1 MADTFNNSAFIH
13 RRHRLMWPTTD
24 GRCFHGL
31 AIRAEREAAPNA
43 KVLADI
49 FIDNE
54 LAICGGLDDL
64 RIGDLSDTEEIASS
78 QIMKRPQNQ
87 VALLHAL
94 YLRTRQQS
102 TVWDI
107 CAVLVA
113 KGLLY
118 PKALEATID
127 HLRNSA
133 QVRTVHSLLSC
144 FAYPFYENH
153 VDCGEPPYE
162 FWGSIPF
169 NAPIS

>member
-1 MADTFNNSAFIH
+1 
-13 RRHRLMWPTTD
+13 MWPTTD

-102 TVWDI
+102 TDWTETSMEHMYLENVGKFNDI
-107 CAVLVA
+107 KYVFKGYFNFA
-113 KGLLY
+113 KEVNLQEKDQERYFDTHSDRLLK
-118 PKALEATID
+118 PITQSIRPDRSFELFAT
-127 HLRNSA
+127 
-133 QVRTVHSLLSC
+133 
-144 FAYPFYENH
+144 
-153 VDCGEPPYE
+153 
-162 FWGSIPF
+162 
-169 NAPIS
+169 AP